1 MGRER
6 KQRLPTRAPA
16 PALPSLALSCRQLP
30 PPARLLAL
38 LLLPLSLPP
47 PQRDQVTAINATG
60 STCPSN
66 APVRGWGGPPP
77 WPRLISRWQKPGL
90 FSPQKP
96 TLDLL

>member
-30 PPARLLAL
+30 PPARLLV
-38 LLLPLSLPP
+38 LLPLSLPP
-47 PQRDQVTAINATG
+47 PPRDQVTAINATG

-96 TLDLL
+96 TLDLP

>member
-6 KQRLPTRAPA
+6 KQRLPTQAPA

-38 LLLPLSLPP
+38 LPLSLPP
-47 PQRDQVTAINATG
+47 PPRDQVTAINATG